1 MSFFKDKKVLVTGG
15 AGFVGINLIN
25 RLLRLGAKIMATL
38 HIKEPVIKN
47 ERIEYVR
54 CDLTKMEDCKRVVEG
69 IDYVFHCAANTSGAL
84 VMKNTPLVHV
94 TPNIVMNALLLEAS
108 YFSGVKKFVWLSS
121 STVYPSGG
129 FSALKE
135 EEMLNSDPEDKYF
148 PVGWMKRYTEILC
161 QMYSQ
166 KLNPQM
172 VTVVLRPTNIYGEYD
187 KYDFAK
193 SHMFAAT
200 LRKVVER
207 HNPIEVWGTGDD
219 IRDLIYIDDM
229 VDAII
234 LAVQKIDT
242 YHPLN
247 IGYGKGY
254 SVKEILNMMLKI
266 DGYQSAN
273 IIFNTAKPTMGVIKL
288 VDITRAEKELG
299 FRPKTSI
306 EEGIAK
312 TIRWY
317 KENMH
322 VTIKR

>member
-1 MSFFKDKKVLVTGG
+1 MSFFSGEKVLVTGG
-15 AGFVGINLIN
+15 AGFVGVNLIN
-25 RLLRLGAKIMATL
+25 RLLLLGAKVRATL
-38 HIKEPVIKN
+38 HTKEPVIKN

-54 CDLTKMEDCKRVVEG
+54 CDLTEMQDCRRIVEG
-69 IDYVFHCAANTSGAL
+69 VDYVFHCAANTSGAL

-94 TPNIVMNALLLEAS
+94 TPNIVMNARLLEAS
-108 YFSGVKKFVWLSS
+108 YFSGIKKFVWLSS
-121 STVYPSGG
+121 STAYPSGG
-129 FSALKE
+129 FNLLKE

-161 QMYSQ
+161 KMYSQ

-219 IRDLIYIDDM
+219 VRDLIYIDDM
-229 VDAII
+229 IDAII

-247 IGYGKGY
+247 IGYGKGC

-273 IIFNTAKPTMGVIKL
+273 IIFNTAKPTMGAIKL
-288 VDITRAEKELG
+288 VDITQAEKKLG
-299 FRPKTSI
+299 FKPKTSI
-306 EEGIAK
+306 EDGIRK
-312 TIRWY
+312 TLKWY
-317 KENMH
+317 RENLCQA
-322 VTIKR
+322 